1 MSRIAHGTLTATV
14 VATET
19 VDSYTAQITITNRS
33 QTGEIYFTV
42 DGSTPTVKGAN
53 SYPCLGSRAV
63 ATVGYPAVSTVK
75 LISATGPLE
84 YSVVGE
90 PS

>member
-1 MSRIAHGTLTATV
+1 MSRIKHGTLAAAV

-19 VDSYTAQITITNRS
+19 VDAFTQQITVVNRS

-42 DGSTPTVKGAN
+42 DGSTPTVKGNDTSA
-53 SYPCLGSRAV
+53 
-63 ATVGYPAVSTVK
+63 STVK

-90 PS
+90 AS